1 MDFQALL
8 DLEKSQALTNG
19 GMLDVVNPPA
29 ILDARVDDAEAVV
42 EKRRQ
47 GARRGVAVLVDAR
60 AEHLSAVGAIPRRI
74 VRSSTEERNAERC
87 TTDDH
92 RVEVRRV

>member
-19 GMLDVVNPPA
+19 RMLDVVNPSP
-29 ILDARVDDAEAVV
+29 ILDARVDDAEAVI

-47 GARRGVAVLVDAR
+47 VARRDVAVLVDGGG
-60 AEHLSAVGAIPRRI
+60 EDLSAVGAIPRRI

-92 RVEVRRV
+92 RVGIRRV